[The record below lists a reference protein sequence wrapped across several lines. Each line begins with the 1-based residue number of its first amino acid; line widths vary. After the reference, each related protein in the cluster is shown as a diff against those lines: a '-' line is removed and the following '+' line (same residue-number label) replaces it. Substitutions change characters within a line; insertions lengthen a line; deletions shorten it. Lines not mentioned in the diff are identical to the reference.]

1 MKNHPS
7 MMTESIGVEIR
18 DEMYTNQEELRD
30 LMAKAFLLAEGDAKT
45 AFARAMLLLM
55 N

>member
-1 MKNHPS
+1 
-7 MMTESIGVEIR
+7 MMTEAIGVEIR
-18 DEMYTNQEELRD
+18 DEVYANQEELRD
-30 LMAKAFLLAEGDAKT
+30 LLAKAFLLAEGDTKT